1 MSGRAGGQ
9 NTIFGTVSEK
19 EESDSPGTFTTSF
32 DLLSIAKVVPARQR
46 RVSNAVGI
54 NEGQVADTSTVGDS
68 FAESP
73 GVHGDWRKLPST
85 IAKELPNPDTAKPMI
100 FRRVAIPSSR
110 LARHSS
116 NIFASD
122 KANNTKNKQPV
133 NVGDPGTTTWR
144 SEGFSFFENKNLP
157 SPMEALKAL
166 SGRDIGTSGSPQK
179 RHPSVVYN
187 LPGSGQPL
195 NQQQQDVKD
204 GWRTD
209 GWRTDGD
216 TNNHER
222 GVHKDIS
229 SRKFMRGSSEKT
241 INSNTVFQTGET
253 TPLDSEPC
261 APTRFTKV
269 SAPVAPVKGSSD
281 SAAGILRAVAEP
293 FEPKRV
299 SSPARAIT
307 SKVRVESTS
316 TGNVH
321 LKLGYSLG
329 DSDPFACL
337 IPDGF
342 HKRSTNQPTASPV
355 VPSHGANDQ
364 TSIASAHFKPE
375 GSHRSSAPGE
385 QNMKISKDGP
395 SAFGASRD
403 TARERSSFSDA
414 GISQLW
420 SFPKGENGSQ
430 FANNEPSSLVGSN
443 VVDPS
448 SDARSFA
455 VPKTS
460 SDPAPSPSKHRAG
473 QITVRDE
480 AMEQI
485 VPTPRKSLSSDLQ
498 IVERLERKAMVLS
511 KSESEIVTALLEEAS
526 INDHIQRPIGM
537 ENPVPQMDER
547 GRRGAISMQGTVI
560 RRPDNKGTG
569 GHRTNNPTSEV
580 QRNQGP
586 VETRK
591 QIREAWLEPA
601 GEVKIRIR
609 EEGSSEPTDKY
620 WPYPYTRRDVTA
632 REITTQLFVELNEQM
647 VSYVRMGSDGI
658 RQDHNW
664 GRFKSRK
671 GKSGYLPGHEPWLG
685 GDNTSFFDLSFGA
698 TSSYNTGKVTI
709 KPPPGLS
716 LTPVVRPIVAI
727 GQMETTQAEP
737 GGLRDLVENSTPDYN
752 NYNDDY
758 KKLRAR
764 TLQEWNLT
772 PISGGA
778 PTNPFNSHGM
788 LSRQGGNSSNAGQ
801 PVYDST
807 RGQVDGNGRNI
818 NSARGSGILRSTLL
832 TSGNGWRAN
841 RQKDISPP
849 TEVGNETFE
858 GMARRRRSEQRQFA
872 FGMTGEVRSIVF
884 GGDEGSGGV

>member
-1 MSGRAGGQ
+1 MAMAGRAGGQ
-9 NTIFGTVSEK
+9 NTVFSTANEK

-32 DLLSIAKVVPARQR
+32 DLLSIAKMVPAKQR

-54 NEGQVADTSTVGDS
+54 NEGQAADTSTVGDS
-68 FAESP
+68 FAESL

-85 IAKELPNPDTAKPMI
+85 TAKELPNPDTAKPMI

-122 KANNTKNKQPV
+122 KTNSTKNKQPV
-133 NVGDPGTTTWR
+133 NVGDPGTTAWR

-166 SGRDIGTSGSPQK
+166 SGREMRTSGSPQK
-179 RHPSVVYN
+179 RHPSVIYN

-195 NQQQQDVKD
+195 NQQQQDLKD
-204 GWRTD
+204 GWRM
-209 GWRTDGD
+209 DGD
-216 TNNHER
+216 TSNHER
-222 GVHKDIS
+222 RVYKDIS
-229 SRKFMRGSSEKT
+229 SRKVMHGVSENT

-253 TPLDSEPC
+253 TPLDSEPS

-269 SAPVAPVKGSSD
+269 SALMAPVKSSSD
-281 SAAGILRAVAEP
+281 SAAGILRAAAEP

-307 SKVRVESTS
+307 SKIRVESIS
-316 TGNVH
+316 TESAS
-321 LKLGYSLG
+321 LKLGSSLG
-329 DSDPFACL
+329 DSDPSARL
-337 IPDGF
+337 IPDNF
-342 HKRSTNQPTASPV
+342 HKGFTSQPAAVSV
-355 VPSHGANDQ
+355 APSHGASGQ
-364 TSIASAHFKPE
+364 PSIASAHWKLE
-375 GSHRSSAPGE
+375 GSHRSSEPGE

-395 SAFGASRD
+395 SPFGASRD
-403 TARERSSFSDA
+403 AMRERSSFSDA

-430 FANNEPSSLVGSN
+430 FANNEPPPSLVGSS

-448 SDARSFA
+448 PDARSFA
-455 VPKTS
+455 VQKTS
-460 SDPAPSPSKHRAG
+460 SDTAPSPSKLRAG

-526 INDHIQRPIGM
+526 INDHIQHSIGM
-537 ENPVPQMDER
+537 ENPVPQMDEH

-560 RRPDNKGTG
+560 RRPDNKDTG
-569 GHRTNNPTSEV
+569 GHRTNNPKLEV

-609 EEGSSEPTDKY
+609 EEGSSEPADKY
-620 WPYPYTRRDVTA
+620 WPYPYTRPDVTA

-647 VSYVRMGSDGI
+647 VSYVRMGPDGI

-671 GKSGYLPGHEPWLG
+671 GKSGYLPGHEPWFG

-716 LTPVVRPIVAI
+716 LTPVVRPMVATE
-727 GQMETTQAEP
+727 QMKTTQAEP
-737 GGLRDLVENSTPDYN
+737 GGLRDLVESSTPDYN
-752 NYNDDY
+752 HYNDDY

-778 PTNPFNSHGM
+778 PNNPFNSHDI
-788 LSRQGGNSSNAGQ
+788 LSRQGSNSSSAGQ
-801 PVYDST
+801 SVYDSA
-807 RGQVDGNGRNI
+807 RGQIDGSGRGI
-818 NSARGSGILRSTLL
+818 SSARDGGMFGSITFMN
-832 TSGNGWRAN
+832 GNGWRAN
-841 RQKDISPP
+841 GQGDVGSP
-849 TEVGNETFE
+849 TAVGNETFE
-858 GMARRRRSEQRQFA
+858 GQARRRRSEQRQFA
-872 FGMTGEVRSIVF
+872 FGMTGEAGSIVF
-884 GGDEGSGGV
+884 GGDEGSDGV